1 VTPDELRSLSD
12 DQITA
17 EAMNPIGIDSKNAR
31 AEMERRLIVA
41 LKESKRSADKFGRG
55 IVGLTFVLVIL
66 TAVLIWRA

>member
-17 EAMNPIGIDSKNAR
+17 EAMNPLGIESKNAR

-41 LKESKRSADKFGRG
+41 LKESKRSADRFGWI
-55 IVGLTFVLVIL
+55 IVGLTLALVVLTV
-66 TAVLIWRA
+66 VLIYRA